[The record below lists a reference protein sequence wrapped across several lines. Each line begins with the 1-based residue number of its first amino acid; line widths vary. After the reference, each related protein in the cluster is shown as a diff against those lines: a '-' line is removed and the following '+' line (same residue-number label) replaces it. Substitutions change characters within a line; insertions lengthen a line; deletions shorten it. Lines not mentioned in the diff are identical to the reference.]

1 MKVIDFK
8 LGSPFQTRFLLPLT
22 WRYFLVVYGFVEL
35 NEIVQKEKMYAI
47 FYDYKF
53 YFVYD
58 LFINQVRKWPFAW
71 GFLQITGCKILF
83 RTNSTNINLY
93 SPIRIMWSSNQ
104 ASYPNVSAKAVFIT
118 LQLRQTQGLK
128 NMVGNDFVKLLASR
142 RTLADVIVYIFPH

>member
-58 LFINQVRKWPFAW
+58 LFINQVRK
-71 GFLQITGCKILF
+71 
-83 RTNSTNINLY
+83 
-93 SPIRIMWSSNQ
+93 
-104 ASYPNVSAKAVFIT
+104 
-118 LQLRQTQGLK
+118 
-128 NMVGNDFVKLLASR
+128 
-142 RTLADVIVYIFPH
+142 